1 MIKLLDG
8 VRILD
13 LTRLLPGPYCTQML
27 ADMGAEVLKIE
38 DLQLGDYMRTMG
50 PPMDGGDSAY
60 FCALNR
66 NKKSMRLNLKGSE
79 GQAVFCRLAETYD
92 VLIEGF
98 RPGVM
103 EKLNLGY
110 DKLSKINPGLVYCS
124 VTGYGQD
131 GPYRLRAGHD
141 LNYISIA
148 GALGLTGPRNGA
160 PVMPGVQVADI
171 GGGGLMSAVGILAA
185 VVNKQRTGKGQYI
198 DIAMM
203 DGVVSWLAM
212 YLADYLNTGV
222 KARRG
227 EMQLNGGQ
235 VCYSIYKTRDG
246 KYVSLGAI
254 EPKFWQEFCRL
265 SGRDDLLKRQFGES
279 EEDFAAVQQFFSAKS
294 RDELVEMFSKTDAC
308 LEPILDLDE
317 VVEHPQI
324 IHRRLITGMA
334 MPGGKTVKTL
344 ALPIK
349 FPGAETY
356 ADTLPPA
363 MGEQTDEVLTA
374 LGYSR
379 EQIDKMRADG
389 AIG

>member
-1 MIKLLDG
+1 
-8 VRILD
+8 
-13 LTRLLPGPYCTQML
+13 
-27 ADMGAEVLKIE
+27 
-38 DLQLGDYMRTMG
+38 
-50 PPMDGGDSAY
+50 
-60 FCALNR
+60 
-66 NKKSMRLNLKGSE
+66 
-79 GQAVFCRLAETYD
+79 
-92 VLIEGF
+92 
-98 RPGVM
+98 
-103 EKLNLGY
+103 
-110 DKLSKINPGLVYCS
+110 
-124 VTGYGQD
+124 
-131 GPYRLRAGHD
+131 
-141 LNYISIA
+141 
-148 GALGLTGPRNGA
+148 
-160 PVMPGVQVADI
+160 MPGVQVADI

-349 FPGAETY
+349 FPGAETC
-356 ADTLPPA
+356 ADTLPPS

-374 LGYSR
+374 LGFSR

-389 AIG
+389 VIG